1 MYSSKELSGYSSQN
15 ELISLS
21 LGLLFHSKMNTMRLK
36 NESHVTDE
44 DGKVHVT
51 TKTYSTKIKS
61 EAFFATYLK
70 HVQVLYSLN
79 NTEKNIMIYLCE
91 KARHDTGEVDITARD
106 RERMMMFF
114 DVKTSAISNNI
125 KSLKTKGILIG
136 AKGSFIINPEV
147 FWRGTFDKRQELL
160 STHSFEITLSI
171 VGEDSPSQNDETT
184 I

>member
-21 LGLLFHSKMNTMRLK
+21 LGLLFHSKMNIMRLK

-51 TKTYSTKIKS
+51 TKTYSTRIKS

-79 NTEKNIMIYLCE
+79 NTEKNIMMMTMKNRRE
-91 KARHDTGEVDITARD
+91 KKRFTLAEWKQG
-106 RERMMMFF
+106 RER
-114 DVKTSAISNNI
+114 
-125 KSLKTKGILIG
+125 
-136 AKGSFIINPEV
+136 
-147 FWRGTFDKRQELL
+147 KRVER
-160 STHSFEITLSI
+160 ER
-171 VGEDSPSQNDETT
+171 E
-184 I
+184 